1 MSPSQPSFGM
11 SRNAPP
17 KAFRDIPKDGC
28 EGDYTDVVVRHFQP
42 LKGNKKLGSSEDQ
55 VEGKTYF
62 HSFEHF
68 VSTVSN
74 FGHKLSLEI
83 SHTIFFV
90 C

>member
-1 MSPSQPSFGM
+1 MLGIF
-11 SRNAPP
+11 
-17 KAFRDIPKDGC
+17 C
-28 EGDYTDVVVRHFQP
+28 LHCTDVVVRQFQP

-74 FGHKLSLEI
+74 FGLKLSLEI
-83 SHTIFFV
+83 SHTIHFV